1 MSNEK
6 LEDFILLMKN
16 NYPDFLAFTQEQ
28 ILGTVWNRPG
38 LSQRDRSL
46 ITVAALV
53 ACDHP
58 TELVFHLGRALDNG
72 VTKDEL
78 KEVMFHMA
86 VYGGWPSAVTA
97 MASAAEV
104 FKSRK

>member
-1 MSNEK
+1 MSKEK
-6 LEDFILLMKN
+6 LENVVKLMN
-16 NYPDFLAFTQEQ
+16 ENYSEFLAFTQKHV
-28 ILGTVWNRPG
+28 LGTIWNRPG
-38 LSQRDRSL
+38 LSPRDRSL

-58 TELVFHLGRALDNG
+58 TELVFHLAKALDNG
-72 VTKDEL
+72 VTKDEI

-97 MASAAEV
+97 MMTAVDV
-104 FKSRK
+104 FNERT